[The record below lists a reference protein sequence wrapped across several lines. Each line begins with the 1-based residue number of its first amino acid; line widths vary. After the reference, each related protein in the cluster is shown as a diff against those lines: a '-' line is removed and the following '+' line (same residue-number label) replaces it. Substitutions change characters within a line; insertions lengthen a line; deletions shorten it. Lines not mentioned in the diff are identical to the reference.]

1 MSKRRDA
8 LKDFLTPITATQE
21 FSAENSFR
29 RPQATSGALQSMND
43 AISGL
48 SHEAEELRHALADG
62 TLIVELDA
70 NDIDASFVKDRIE
83 DFDSSDF
90 EALLESIR
98 DNGQAVPVLV
108 RPYPDRAGRYQIA
121 YGHRRVA
128 ALKKL
133 GQKVKAFVR
142 ELSDDQLVIAQ
153 GNENLERKD
162 LTFIEKAFF
171 AMRLEDRGTSRAVI
185 MSTFGTTSK
194 GVLSEMI
201 SLARK
206 LPDDVVQ
213 AIGAAPG
220 VGRPKWE
227 SFANE
232 LSGGVT
238 EKLKALFASP
248 AFTSLKSADRFQ
260 LAFKTVQNKQKNR
273 DPIHD
278 GWSSTDQTVQVT
290 AKSKSKT
297 LALEFSSS
305 EGKIFGEWLTNHLER
320 LYVEYRQA
328 KINSGE

>member
-1 MSKRRDA
+1 MNKRRDA
-8 LKDFLTPITATQE
+8 LKDFLTPITTNQE
-21 FSAENSFR
+21 FSTENSFR

-48 SHEAEELRHALADG
+48 SSEAEELRRALADG
-62 TLIVELDA
+62 TLILELDA
-70 NDIDASFVKDRIE
+70 NDLDASFVQDRIE
-83 DFDSSDF
+83 DFQSNDF
-90 EALLESIR
+90 EALFESIR

-108 RPYPDRAGRYQIA
+108 RPHPVSAGRYQIA

-128 ALKKL
+128 ALKRL

-142 ELSDDQLVIAQ
+142 DLSDDQLVIAQ

-171 AMRLEDRGTSRAVI
+171 AMRLEDRGISRGVI
-185 MSTFGTTSK
+185 MSTFGTGSK

-206 LPDDVVQ
+206 LPSDVVH

-227 SFANE
+227 NFAN
-232 LSGGVT
+232 
-238 EKLKALFASP
+238 KLEEGDTAKLRALFESHG
-248 AFTSLKSADRFQ
+248 FKNHKSADRFQ
-260 LAFKTVQNKQKNR
+260 LAFKAVQDRPGSPNR
-273 DPIHD
+273 AYD
-278 GWSSTDQTVQVT
+278 GWFSEDQTVQVT
-290 AKSKSKT
+290 TKSKTKT

-305 EGKIFGEWLTNHLER
+305 EGKVFGEWLTSHLER

-328 KINSGE
+328 KINTGE